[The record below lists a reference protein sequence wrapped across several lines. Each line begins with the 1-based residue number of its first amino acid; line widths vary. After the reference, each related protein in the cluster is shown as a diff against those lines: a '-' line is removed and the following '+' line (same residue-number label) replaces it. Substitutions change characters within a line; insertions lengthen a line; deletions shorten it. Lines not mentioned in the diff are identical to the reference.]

1 MELNLQE
8 QAVINYA
15 LRNLKDAIGE
25 LTITDEFIN
34 GLILKI
40 WSK

>member
-15 LRNLKDAIGE
+15 LRNLKDAIGD

>member
-1 MELNLQE
+1 MELTSQE

-15 LRNLKDAIGE
+15 LRNLQNAIGE
-25 LTITDEFIN
+25 ITITDEFIN
-34 GLILKI
+34 GLLLKI

>member
-15 LRNLKDAIGE
+15 LRNLQDAIGE
-25 LTITDEFIN
+25 ITITDEFID
-34 GLILKI
+34 GIILKI

>member
-1 MELNLQE
+1 MQLNLQE

-15 LRNLKDAIGE
+15 LRNLQDAIGE